1 MRGFLVAAIRF
12 VWRKMFLPV
21 IGLLPVYR
29 QMQVRTL
36 AHHAKMTLAHGQ
48 VIEFDRFVGAKLSPS
63 PSVPEAELPP
73 VISEPLPASA
83 TSSLLPAWMVDE
95 LRSLSSIE
103 PDLFPSPDLLGRFV
117 AYTPPMELGPG
128 QVYAECCLII
138 GNLSPDIIFLIPWL
152 IPGGA
157 DQGVLYHVEAALAA
171 GKKALVISTI
181 DRESSWMS
189 RLPEQAKCIELG
201 ILGRELSEA
210 QRLSVLT
217 RVVLQSPARVIH
229 IVNSPLGWEMLKQYG
244 RSLIAVDKRV
254 FASVFCD
261 DYNHYGAIHSYAQMY
276 FVDCWKFLQGV
287 MCDTRWYPQD
297 LARQYGVSLDKIT
310 TVYFPVNFHNSPVYR
325 AASVPRVLWAGRF
338 CKQKRV
344 DLLIEIA
351 RFLPEINFA
360 VYGYATNEYEHD
372 LEKQLHEQANITV
385 HGKFDSLR
393 SVVDGGVY
401 SLFLFTSGWE
411 GLPITLLDATIAGLP
426 IVASAVGGVPEF
438 VTEKTGY
445 PVWEVGAPGAYVN
458 CIREAMA
465 DEFTRRKKWESA
477 VELVLSRH
485 TVEYFSE
492 QLKGVPGYF
501 TDEVKL

>member
-1 MRGFLVAAIRF
+1 ML
-12 VWRKMFLPV
+12 LPV
-21 IGLLPVYR
+21 IGLLPVQR

-36 AHHAKMTLAHGQ
+36 AHHAKMTLARGQ
-48 VIEFDRFVGAKLSPS
+48 VIEFDLLVGDKLSPS

-83 TSSLLPAWMVDE
+83 ASSLIPAWMVDE

-128 QVYAECCLII
+128 QVYAECCSII
-138 GNLSPDIIFLIPWL
+138 GDLRPDIIFLIPWL

-181 DRESSWMS
+181 DRESPWIS

-217 RVVLQSPARVIH
+217 RIVLQSPARVIH

-276 FVDCWKFLQGV
+276 FVDCWKFLRGV

-297 LARQYGVSLDKIT
+297 LARQYGVSLDKIN
-310 TVYFPVNFHNSPVYR
+310 TVYFPVNFDNPPVYR

-351 RFLPEINFA
+351 RLLPDINFD
-360 VYGYATNEYEHD
+360 VYGYASTEYEHE
-372 LEKQLHEQANITV
+372 LERQLHAQSNITV

-445 PVWEVGAPGAYVN
+445 PVWEIDAPGAYVK

-465 DEFTRRKKWESA
+465 DEFARRKKWESA

-485 TVEYFSE
+485 TIEYFSK
-492 QLKGVPGYF
+492 QLEGIPGYF
-501 TDEVKL
+501 TGK